1 MGKSKKRYLLIII
14 SAVMAALCAVSA
26 LADPIDLATSLKVR
40 MYKKGDGAWT
50 AISSSSTDISVAAGE
65 FPLHILG
72 TYEVS
77 LDGVVH
83 NFMPDYTYTG
93 SFSLRTFD
101 NGDLKDLTQSL
112 STWSDQFV
120 LTNGYAPT
128 NANYHEVLIPDVCV
142 TTDFPVTST
151 SSSGQSVY
159 IYTCHFTFRLNSELP
174 YDDLNRIGLHL
185 LLLAT
190 DFNSLPSSF
199 GFRGLS
205 INSVTYDLT
214 GDAYMQ
220 ATLQQIQN
228 LLSNLN
234 AFASQNHVDLTDVIE
249 NTENVYTSL
258 EELQEAYWD
267 GLLDFQDY
275 LDEAARIKNQQ
286 EIDNAAANRAAE
298 QNAAQ
303 NAGNAS
309 GSMSAMESAFPTID
323 FQNALYSLYS
333 GLTNTGTSFSFK
345 FPSSGTVPVLNTVL
359 WPEYD
364 IPLKTWID
372 NIPNAIKIS
381 VRFVFWVGVL
391 GTTWFHLRKLFNLF
405 SGGNV

>member
-1 MGKSKKRYLLIII
+1 
-14 SAVMAALCAVSA
+14 MAALCAVSA
-26 LADPIDLATSLKVR
+26 LAEPIDLATSLKVR

-50 AISSSSTDISVAAGE
+50 AISNTSTDISVAAGE
-65 FPLHILG
+65 FPLHILA

-83 NFMPDYTYTG
+83 TFMPDYTYTG
-93 SFSLRTFD
+93 TFSLRTFD
-101 NGDLKDLTQSL
+101 NGDLKELTQSF

-128 NANYHEVLIPDVCV
+128 NSNYHEVLIPDVCV

-151 SSSGQSVY
+151 SSSGQAVY

-190 DFNSLPSSF
+190 DFNTLPSYF

-220 ATLQQIQN
+220 ATLDQLNN

-234 AFASQNHVDLTDVIE
+234 AFASQNHIDLTDVSSE
-249 NTENVYTSL
+249 VTELYDSL
-258 EELQEAYWD
+258 EELH
-267 GLLDFQDY
+267 QDY
-275 LDEAARIKNQQ
+275 LLGNISLQTFIEEQNRLKNQHDI
-286 EIDNAAANRAAE
+286 ENAAANRAAE

-309 GSMSAMESAFPTID
+309 GSMSAMESAFPTTN
-323 FQNALYSLYS
+323 FQNALYTLYD

-372 NIPNAIKIS
+372 NIPSAIKIS

-391 GTTWFHLRKLFNLF
+391 GTTWFHLRKLFNVF
-405 SGGNV
+405 TGGNV